1 MRLLLDTQLLLWLV
15 YQPERLSALAQR
27 LIRDPANLLFYSSV
41 SIWEIAI
48 KQALRR
54 NDFVW
59 SAEAL
64 LMELQSFGFVEVP
77 LRSEHGLATLQLA
90 ALHGD
95 PFDRIL
101 LAQAVSEQL
110 TLVTADSTLA
120 AYPNPILRV

>member
-15 YQPERLSALAQR
+15 YQPERLSVLAQR

-41 SIWEIAI
+41 SVGEIAI
-48 KQALRR
+48 KALRKS
-54 NDFVW
+54 DFVW

-64 LMELQSFGFVEVP
+64 MKELQSFGFVEVP

-90 ALHGD
+90 ALPGD

-110 TLVTADSTLA
+110 TLVTADRTLA